1 MLTDPIFLA
10 VTAVAVILLGLAKG
24 GFAGVGTLSTPLLAL
39 VIAPGDAAGILLPIL
54 LVSDVISVWS
64 YRKTW
69 DARNLKVM
77 MPAAAMGIAVGW
89 WLAAY
94 FTPAYIRLSI
104 GAIAIAFGLFNLVGL
119 AGRRKIENPSAVKGA
134 FWAAVAGFTSFV
146 SHAGGLPFQIHLLPQ
161 KLPHQV
167 FVGTSTILLRL
178 DQLPQGRALRA
189 ARPAFGEEHHGVAR
203 LPAVVGG
210 GDLRRRVAHPP
221 HAARALL
228 QDHLCAHAGGGGRAR
243 TRGLDGDFRRRR
255 RALKSRRGFATV
267 SFKE

>member
-1 MLTDPIFLA
+1 LLTDPLFLA
-10 VTAVAVILLGLAKG
+10 AAAIAVILLGLAKG

-77 MPAAAMGIAVGW
+77 MPASAVGIAVGW

-94 FTPAYIRLSI
+94 FTPAYIRISI

-119 AGRRKIENPSAVKGA
+119 AGRRKVERSSPVKGA
-134 FWAAVAGFTSFV
+134 FWASIAGFTSFV
-146 SHAGGLPFQIHLLPQ
+146 SHAGGPPFQIHLMPQ

-167 FVGTSTILLRL
+167 FVGTSTIYFAWTNFLKIVPYALLGQLSAKNITISLAFLPLAIATTLAGVWLIRRTPHERFYKIVYALMLVVGVELLREGWL
-178 DQLPQGRALRA
+178 GIFGA
-189 ARPAFGEEHHGVAR
+189 AG
-203 LPAVVGG
+203 
-210 GDLRRRVAHPP
+210 AH
-221 HAARALL
+221 
-228 QDHLCAHAGGGGRAR
+228 
-243 TRGLDGDFRRRR
+243 
-255 RALKSRRGFATV
+255 
-267 SFKE
+267 